1 MVALSY
7 DPPETLAAFAKKKS
21 ITFPLLSDEGSATIR
36 AYGLENEDLGIPHPG
51 TLVLDA
57 DGIIRAKLFL
67 DGFRKRHDP
76 EELLEVATV
85 LSPRPG

>member
-1 MVALSY
+1 MK
-7 DPPETLAAFAKKKS
+7 TLAAYAAQES

-36 AYGLENEDLGIPHPG
+36 AYGLENEDMGIPHPG

-57 DGIIRAKLFL
+57 QGVIRAKLFI

-76 EELLEVATV
+76 QELVEVARA
-85 LSPRPG
+85 LGGSPAP

>member
-1 MVALSY
+1 MAVSY
-7 DPPETLAAFAKKKS
+7 DPVATLADFAKAKG

-36 AYGLENEDLGIPHPG
+36 AYGIENEDMGIPHPG

-57 DGIIRAKLFL
+57 QGVIRAKLFI

-76 EELLEVATV
+76 RELVEVAAA
-85 LSPRPG
+85 LSSGS

>member
-1 MVALSY
+1 VSY
-7 DPPETLAAFAKKKS
+7 DSAQTLAAFAEKKT

-57 DGIIRAKLFL
+57 DGVIRAKLFI

-76 EELLEVATV
+76 DELLEVAAV
-85 LSPRPG
+85 LSPSAL